1 MKKWIAAVGVI
12 LAVTAAIP
20 IILNNDGLPPSDR
33 ETTQGQATSTDNR
46 SEPSYSTELNRV
58 AHIWKMEMSRL
69 KGSRSGSPLSVMDL
83 DDSHADA
90 TFERLQSVYE
100 ILAAK
105 RDECEKFKVQKAA
118 REGKEPD
125 RTALGERR
133 ERLVITI
140 EEAVDAVEKAL
151 HGVEAMAIPR
161 ADRTETARLWD
172 QILTTERAG
181 AGAAESISQWTV
193 DRLLAEHATPPV
205 RQKPSMAAL
214 ETVLEE
220 RVFSKKLSRALFGKK
235 TEILDELAL
244 DLDGICLALE
254 ESSEAIYVAAGESG
268 AQRLDAL
275 TLLLGWV
282 QRLESD
288 GEMLCHALGDYR
300 RTETDNLTDVGVALA
315 GFLSTKASVAQHFD
329 LFESAADRGDRP
341 SSMADVKNAF
351 RELDDLRADLDR
363 LAGLR
368 RRLEPIGTRLRCRF
382 TKSQPL
388 PPPRLAIDVQL
399 DRAIQTAGWLKRVA
413 TAYSIYDASPAD
425 KE

>member
-1 MKKWIAAVGVI
+1 VPAIVVLHANRDTLEILEWLKDVPGAAQCAIVGVNVADY
-12 LAVTAAIP
+12 LARDD
-20 IILNNDGLPPSDR
+20 DGRVRSSNKWLGRSLLPS
-33 ETTQGQATSTDNR
+33 
-46 SEPSYSTELNRV
+46 L
-58 AHIWKMEMSRL
+58 H
-69 KGSRSGSPLSVMDL
+69 
-83 DDSHADA
+83 
-90 TFERLQSVYE
+90 
-100 ILAAK
+100 
-105 RDECEKFKVQKAA
+105 
-118 REGKEPD
+118 
-125 RTALGERR
+125 
-133 ERLVITI
+133 
-140 EEAVDAVEKAL
+140 AVDL
-151 HGVEAMAIPR
+151 AIEFVSGHR
-161 ADRTETARLWD
+161 
-172 QILTTERAG
+172 I
-181 AGAAESISQWTV
+181 V
-193 DRLLAEHATPPV
+193 DT
-205 RQKPSMAAL
+205 
-214 ETVLEE
+214 
-220 RVFSKKLSRALFGKK
+220 
-235 TEILDELAL
+235 
-244 DLDGICLALE
+244 
-254 ESSEAIYVAAGESG
+254 EAIYVAAGESG

-351 RELDDLRADLDR
+351 RELADLRADLDR